1 VKNQKQH
8 KPIVSRTNLVVPFNE
23 RHLAKSK
30 GAKWDIARKI
40 WYVEDSFDDPKD
52 IFDFVQWA
60 PERLKKATTSGPLKH
75 PPFVVVQPRT
85 PRLKKKK
92 RL

>member
-1 VKNQKQH
+1 MR
-8 KPIVSRTNLVVPFNE
+8 INLIVPFSE
-23 RHLAKSK
+23 HELAKK
-30 GAKWDIARKI
+30 RGAKWDVTDKI
-40 WYVEDSFDDPKD
+40 WYVVSPEN
-52 IFDFVQWA
+52 IFDFAQWA

-92 RL
+92 RI

>member
-1 VKNQKQH
+1 MRINL
-8 KPIVSRTNLVVPFNE
+8 IVPVSENA
-23 RHLAKSK
+23 LAKK
-30 GAKWDIARKI
+30 RGAKWDANDKI
-40 WYVEDSFDDPKD
+40 WYVENPEN

-60 PERLKKATTSGPLKH
+60 PEKLKKATTRGPLKH

>member
-1 VKNQKQH
+1 MR
-8 KPIVSRTNLVVPFNE
+8 IDLTVPFSE
-23 RHLAKSK
+23 HEIAKK
-30 GAKWDIARKI
+30 RGAKWDLANKT
-40 WYVEDSFDDPKD
+40 WYVTNPEN

-85 PRLKKKK
+85 PLLKKKK
-92 RL
+92 RI

>member
-1 VKNQKQH
+1 MR
-8 KPIVSRTNLVVPFNE
+8 INLSVPYNE
-23 RHLAKSK
+23 KDLAKQR

-40 WYVEDSFDDPKD
+40 WYVEDTVDEPMN

-60 PERLKKATTSGPLKH
+60 PDRLKKATTSSPLKH
-75 PPFVVVQPRT
+75 PPFKVVQPRT

-92 RL
+92 RR